1 MIDTSALL
9 RLFLADGPLPPA
21 LERAFA
27 QGCNGEALLLVP
39 DLCLLECASVLRKQ
53 VLRAAMTSEESKA
66 LLADL
71 VLLPLRTVPAMELVI
86 DAYELALIH
95 ALSVYDAT
103 YLALALRHGAGLIT
117 ADRDLDAA
125 ARACGC
131 TPDWRPAIRRP

>member
-1 MIDTSALL
+1 VIDTSALL

-27 QGCNGEALLLVP
+27 QGCKGEALLLVP

-53 VLRAAMTSEESKA
+53 V
-66 LLADL
+66 
-71 VLLPLRTVPAMELVI
+71 LRTVPAMELVI

-117 ADRDLDAA
+117 AD
-125 ARACGC
+125 
-131 TPDWRPAIRRP
+131 